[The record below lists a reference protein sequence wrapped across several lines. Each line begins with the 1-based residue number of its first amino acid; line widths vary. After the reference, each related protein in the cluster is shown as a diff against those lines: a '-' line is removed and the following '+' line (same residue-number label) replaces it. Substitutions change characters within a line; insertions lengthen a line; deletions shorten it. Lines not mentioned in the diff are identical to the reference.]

1 MSDQSQTEGQ
11 PPEATESQQ
20 ADPPEWLGPI
30 QERMNEL
37 GEQTGRMAEQFS
49 TLYEGQQQ
57 QQQQPEQEGEA
68 DQDFDYFD
76 AEGELTPEGAQAM
89 IDQRV
94 DDRLNAALSKRD
106 AASALDQREDAFEA
120 LRDEIPALQDE
131 KEAARL
137 VRDTAD
143 YLKQHGRE
151 DVIDTPMFVDMIED
165 RYYREAHHERVQAE
179 REQQPDREIVL
190 ESAGGAAQA
199 PAKNEPDWGE
209 RIVKAAER
217 LRPRI

>member
-30 QERMNEL
+30 QERMTEL
-37 GEQTGRMAEQFS
+37 GEQTSRMAEQFS

-57 QQQQPEQEGEA
+57 QPTDEGEA

-94 DDRLNAALSKRD
+94 DDRLSAALSKRD
-106 AASALDQREDAFEA
+106 AVTALEQREDAFEA

-131 KEAARL
+131 KMAARL

-151 DVIDTPMFVDMIED
+151 DVIETPMFVDMIED
-165 RYYREAHHERVQAE
+165 RFYREAHHERVQAE
-179 REQQPDREIVL
+179 REQQPDREVVL
-190 ESAGGAAQA
+190 ESASGATQ
-199 PAKNEPDWGE
+199 PQAKNEPDWGE

-217 LRPRI
+217 LRPGI